1 MKKLKLYVETSVWNF
16 LFADDAPEKK
26 EATKRFF
33 EEVEAGK
40 YEIFI
45 SEMVNAEIRDAP
57 VAKRKLLY
65 RMIEKYGAVF
75 LGEDEDVYRLVETY
89 IHNGILTENHIDDL
103 THLAYASVNGM
114 NALISW
120 NQKHLVKMK
129 TQDLGN
135 STNLAMGY
143 HPVQIRTPIEVIEDE
158 D

>member
-1 MKKLKLYVETSVWNF
+1 MKKLKLYIETSVWGF
-16 LFADDAPEKK
+16 LFADDVPEKK
-26 EATKRFF
+26 AATERFF
-33 EEVEAGK
+33 KEVESGK
-40 YEIFI
+40 FEIFI

-57 VAKRKLLY
+57 EFKRKLLH
-65 RMIEKYGAVF
+65 RMTEKYGAVMLEEEEEVF
-75 LGEDEDVYRLVETY
+75 HLVEMY
-89 IHNGILTENHIDDL
+89 IRNGVLTSNHIDDL

-120 NQKHLVKMK
+120 NQRHLVKMK

-143 HPVQIRTPIEVIEDE
+143 HPVHIRTPKEVIEDE

>member
-1 MKKLKLYVETSVWNF
+1 MKKLKLYIETSVWNF

-26 EATKRFF
+26 AATEKFF
-33 EEVEAGK
+33 KEVESGK
-40 YEIFI
+40 YEIFV

-57 VAKRKLLY
+57 DAKRILLY
-65 RMIEKYGAVF
+65 RMIEKYGAI
-75 LGEDEDVYRLVETY
+75 LLEEDEDVYRLVETY
-89 IHNGILTENHIDDL
+89 IQKGVLTANHIDDL

-135 STNLAMGY
+135 SVNLAMGY
-143 HPVQIRTPIEVIEDE
+143 HPVQIRTPLEVIENE